1 MGETARGVG
10 DPSELSWWF
19 LCKSKTI
26 LKRHFYCR
34 RARGRYLSPPP
45 AAPLLRPLPP
55 PSLLTPDSVQCT
67 AVDDRQGERQEMKP
81 ATYSSPLVTVKP
93 QGLWAEVLRHVS
105 SKAFGRRR
113 EPVLCTGP
121 QRPCAIHAAS
131 EVTEGLDRTTR
142 VYA

>member
-10 DPSELSWWF
+10 DPSELSWRF

-55 PSLLTPDSVQCT
+55 PSLLTLDSVQCT

-93 QGLWAEVLRHVS
+93 QGLWAAVLRHVS
-105 SKAFGRRR
+105 SISTKRSAVGVNRCSAQVPKD
-113 EPVLCTGP
+113 PVSYTL
-121 QRPCAIHAAS
+121 H
-131 EVTEGLDRTTR
+131 LK
-142 VYA
+142 